1 MWVRSTLKRADT
13 HFYALGK
20 GHRCL
25 LHFNESISS
34 LPMDDYSK
42 EKTIFECGKNNRHQ
56 LRGSCERKYSVNRSN
71 SYLCNKRAYLVQL
84 REFEVI

>member
-20 GHRCL
+20 GRRCL

-34 LPMDDYSK
+34 LPMGDYSK
-42 EKTIFECGKNNRHQ
+42 EKIIFEYGKNIQHQ
-56 LRGSCERKYSVNRSN
+56 LRGSCERKHDTNKIH
-71 SYLCNKRAYLVQL
+71 SYLCNKRAYFMRL
-84 REFEVI
+84 RGFEMI